1 MNIIR
6 DNLKIIIGALIALIF
21 IIIGAI
27 WLSITFGGQAY
38 RNITVSDINGSV
50 TVIRDTRQF
59 FASKNTV
66 LKSGDII
73 NTTETS
79 RLRIRMDF
87 DKYVVIEPNSTVYIY
102 HTGITDSGEISVNV
116 ACGAVICQLN
126 KALAPG
132 ETFVV
137 KTPNT
142 AVNVRGTV
150 FRTEFELKPE
160 YKGYKDVMI
169 THVQNFE
176 GSVKLQLYNTNSEKV
191 DGPMLLTE
199 RTSAEL
205 ISCSEFAQYGYLNY
219 DTDLYA
225 LNELTVMEM
234 IRISGER
241 SIAYTL
247 DELNIALKAVRRRI
261 ADESAA
267 AETTLSPET
276 ESSEITEASVTT
288 TVPSETAPPATEA
301 VTEVPSS
308 VVTEAPPVT
317 ETTTNTLATTRATQ
331 AYTIYT
337 GPKWWEMPN
346 DDPDPDDNDFDDGG
360 VFNFGN

>member
-38 RNITVSDINGSV
+38 RNITVSDISGSV

-102 HTGITDSGEISVNV
+102 HTGITDSGEIS
-116 ACGAVICQLN
+116 
-126 KALAPG
+126 
-132 ETFVV
+132 
-137 KTPNT
+137 
-142 AVNVRGTV
+142 VNVRGTV

-267 AETTLSPET
+267 AETTLPPET